1 MIVRKMYL
9 NNLNSYPLK
18 LSMNMVP
25 LIRNYYQLN
34 FSLILEYI
42 LYHSFKAN

>member
-1 MIVRKMYL
+1 MIVKKMYL
-9 NNLNSYPLK
+9 NNLNSYLFK

-34 FSLILEYI
+34 FSLFLEYI